1 MNILLHTQIRSPFFT
16 AHTHSLTL
24 FSPHTLKQVFALTS
38 LWHLSGNLFMISI
51 INVDVVKFRK
61 KQRAREREND
71 RKKNKTDL
79 ENL

>member
-1 MNILLHTQIRSPFFT
+1 
-16 AHTHSLTL
+16 
-24 FSPHTLKQVFALTS
+24 
-38 LWHLSGNLFMISI
+38 MISI